1 MLLLAIRALAWE
13 LVKNRRGHPGART
26 GPCGLLGTCAVASS
40 VAVPPIT
47 CPSSSRRRSKPLR
60 SVFESTDPECRG
72 APVEFWARATEFSE
86 GASCPLRATAP
97 SATIICFFFSRGEE
111 ALWRSAA
118 ALLAAGYGSVLSLTR
133 EPIHDSNST
142 LDANN
147 RVPHSMQIIEYRC

>member
-47 CPSSSRRRSKPLR
+47 CPSSSRRRSTPLR

-97 SATIICFFFSRGEE
+97 SATIICFFFLEGKKHYGDQLLLYSLPDM
-111 ALWRSAA
+111 AQFSA
-118 ALLAAGYGSVLSLTR
+118 
-133 EPIHDSNST
+133 
-142 LDANN
+142 
-147 RVPHSMQIIEYRC
+147 